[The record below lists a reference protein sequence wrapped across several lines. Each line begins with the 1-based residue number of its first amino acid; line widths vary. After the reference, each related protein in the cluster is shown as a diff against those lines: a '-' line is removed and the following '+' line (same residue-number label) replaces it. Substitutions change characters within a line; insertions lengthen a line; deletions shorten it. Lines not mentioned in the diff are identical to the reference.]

1 MSTIPD
7 ISVMEVKDYQPQIRK
22 LTNGITTYTF
32 PSKDSEVVYMK
43 FVFYNAG
50 SISQNKSLT
59 ATFTGSQI
67 GKNTK
72 DYTYKQLSEEMD
84 FYGLYFSPYTSRE
97 RFCLNFSFLNRYQE
111 NILPLIQ
118 QIILYTRFDEHTLEV
133 EVGRAKQN
141 YLTKLQQTN
150 FLGQKCFNQE
160 LFGQDNLYG
169 KYATIEDYNNINI
182 KDLQNFWQKYYTL
195 NQCYIMLAGNVEE
208 KFFDLLEA
216 FFGKEK
222 ITEKIEETNINFGA
236 KKTNG
241 IIRNSLA
248 SAQQTSI
255 VMGRLLPEI
264 GNEDYILL
272 IVLNC
277 IFGGYFN
284 SRLMSNIREQKGYTY
299 GIDSAIIPFKY
310 GNIMMIVSDI
320 ALDKEKQTIEEIHK
334 EMDILKN
341 DEVSLQE
348 LSTVKNYMT
357 GEMLR
362 STDGVAYISENYD
375 YILRYKLRKDYN
387 SYLINGIRAITRRD
401 IKNIARKYLNKE
413 SFLCSVVGK

>member
-1 MSTIPD
+1 
-7 ISVMEVKDYQPQIRK
+7 
-22 LTNGITTYTF
+22 
-32 PSKDSEVVYMK
+32 
-43 FVFYNAG
+43 
-50 SISQNKSLT
+50 
-59 ATFTGSQI
+59 
-67 GKNTK
+67 
-72 DYTYKQLSEEMD
+72 MD